1 MSGKFMKIKKL
12 IIPTLTLAIMV
23 SAMSG
28 CSCSNQSELHKMIER
43 GDSITIE
50 VVEPDF
56 EEQGTETTIT
66 WVELAKLM
74 SYEDYRIGVDNALGV
89 TSDGISKYGVIYI
102 DAEGN
107 QTGNATLYDAFLNKA
122 FVDGYWNNETVQNQ
136 LTDGVGHVYADLEES
151 DYNAA
156 IINAYWNLLPDN
168 QPNYFNGGSCLT
180 RAEAMALVMRAT
192 TPVTE
197 SGTPNENADF
207 KTAVGESNY
216 TNYAS
221 YVAGNNYLTTSDK
234 SLNNQTFNGTMT
246 RGEYIY
252 LLMANTFGVDSI
264 NNVDVS
270 GIKLNDCKDGGDI
283 AKAQEF
289 SGKDYCK
296 SYELVYALQNVDAG
310 APTSM
315 YKAIVAAYKYE
326 IISAETRWDEA
337 ITKTEAIDLFIET
350 VQAKANLDGYK
361 VDTESGAVNEE
372 TNTIKDLYNQHKESI
387 TIDETEFIIVY
398 KNLISAGLHE
408 DEVTAKIL
416 EDYSIHKET
425 ETEESITEVPTEA
438 PTIEKEPEVKKDYE
452 IVWSSNPYFFTKK
465 FSDGTEKYYFTY
477 RANIEMSGKETT
489 AIGVIPPEEIPYLD
503 YEPDYYINGQTGN
516 PYADSTQD
524 ESTEQQTSGN
534 TGSTTTEQENISGTT
549 PHLVTID
556 GVEYMMDSDGSLVKL
571 GGGEI
576 SEEEYEAFVKWC
588 QENGVTMTN

>member
-66 WVELAKLM
+66 WTELAKLM

-102 DAEGN
+102 DDEGN

-136 LTDGVGHVYADLEES
+136 LTDGVGQVYADLEES

-168 QPNYFNGGSCLT
+168 QPNYFNGGSSLT
-180 RAEAMALVMRAT
+180 RAEAMTLVMRAT

-197 SGTPNENADF
+197 SGTPDENADF
-207 KTAVGESNY
+207 KTAVGDSDY

-221 YVAGNNYLTTSDK
+221 YVAGNSYLTTSDK

-252 LLMANTFGVDSI
+252 LLMANTFGVDTI

-270 GIKLNDCKDGGDI
+270 GIKLNDCKDGGNI

-296 SYELVYALQNVDAG
+296 SYELAYALQNVDAG

-387 TIDETEFIIVY
+387 TIDETEFTIVY
-398 KNLISAGLHE
+398 NNLISAGLYE
-408 DEVTAKIL
+408 DEVIDKIL
-416 EDYSIHKET
+416 TDYSVNKEVET
-425 ETEESITEVPTEA
+425 EAPTEA
-438 PTIEKEPEVKKDYE
+438 PTEEPTVPINPEKPVVKDYT
-452 IVWSSNPYFFTKK
+452 ISWSNPYFFTKK

-477 RANIEMSGKETT
+477 MEEADIFGVETT
-489 AIGVIPPEEIPYLD
+489 AIGIIPESQYEYL
-503 YEPDYYINGQTGN
+503 EHSPDYYINGKTGSN
-516 PYADSTQD
+516 PGSTR
-524 ESTEQQTSGN
+524 EETTEQQTSGN
-534 TGSTTTEQENISGTT
+534 TSNNQTEQETQSGT
-549 PHLVTID
+549 PQLITID
-556 GVEYMMDSDGSLVKL
+556 GQQYMLHADGTLIKL
-571 GGGEI
+571 GGGSV
-576 SEEEYEAFVKWC
+576 SEEEQQKFEEWC
-588 QENGVTMTN
+588 EEHGVSMSN

>member
-1 MSGKFMKIKKL
+1 MNNKKI
-12 IIPTLTLAIMV
+12 IGVSITLAIMV

-28 CSCSNQSELHKMIER
+28 CSCSNKSELHKMIER

-66 WVELAKLM
+66 WTELAKLM

-107 QTGNATLYDAFLNKA
+107 QTGNSTLYDAFLNKA
-122 FVDGYWNNETVQNQ
+122 FVDSYWNNETVQNQ

-168 QPNYFNGGSCLT
+168 QPNYFNGGSSLT

-197 SGTPNENADF
+197 SGTPNENKDF
-207 KTAVGESNY
+207 KTAVGESDY

-387 TIDETEFIIVY
+387 TIDETEFTIVY
-398 KNLISAGLHE
+398 NNLISAGLYE
-408 DEVTAKIL
+408 DEVIDKIL
-416 EDYSIHKET
+416 TDYSVNKEVET
-425 ETEESITEVPTEA
+425 EVPTEAPTEA

-516 PYADSTQD
+516 PYANSNQEEHTTQSQD
-524 ESTEQQTSGN
+524 NTTGSSNQAENETEQSTYPPISSG
-534 TGSTTTEQENISGTT
+534 QEDYDKESFEDFIN
-549 PHLVTID
+549 D
-556 GVEYMMDSDGSLVKL
+556 
-571 GGGEI
+571 
-576 SEEEYEAFVKWC
+576 
-588 QENGVTMTN
+588 NGVTMQP

>member
-1 MSGKFMKIKKL
+1 MKKSIV
-12 IIPTLTLAIMV
+12 IPTLTLAIMV

-66 WVELAKLM
+66 WTELAKLM

-168 QPNYFNGGSCLT
+168 QPNYFNGGSSLT
-180 RAEAMALVMRAT
+180 RAEAMTLVMRAT

-207 KTAVGESNY
+207 KTAVGESDY

-221 YVAGNNYLTTSDK
+221 YVAENNYLTTSDK

-270 GIKLNDCKDGGDI
+270 GIKLNDCKDGGNI

-361 VDTESGAVNEE
+361 VDTESGAVNKD

-387 TIDETEFIIVY
+387 TIDETEFTIVY
-398 KNLISAGLHE
+398 NNLISAGLYE
-408 DEVTAKIL
+408 DEVINKIL
-416 EDYSIHKET
+416 TDYSVNKEV
-425 ETEESITEVPTEA
+425 ETEA
-438 PTIEKEPEVKKDYE
+438 PTEEPTEEPAVPINPEKPVVKDYT
-452 IVWSSNPYFFTKK
+452 ISWSNPYFFTKK

-477 RANIEMSGKETT
+477 MEEADIFGVETT
-489 AIGVIPPEEIPYLD
+489 AIGIIPESQYEYL
-503 YEPDYYINGQTGN
+503 EHSPDYYINGKTGSN
-516 PYADSTQD
+516 TGSVREET
-524 ESTEQQTSGN
+524 TEQQTSGN
-534 TGSTTTEQENISGTT
+534 TSNNQTEQETQGGGAQY
-549 PHLVTID
+549 VTID
-556 GVEYMMDSDGSLVKL
+556 GKVYMKLPNGDLLEYMDPGTMT
-571 GGGEI
+571 
-576 SEEEYEAFVKWC
+576 EEEYQEFVKWC
-588 QENGVTMTN
+588 QENGVTMRN